1 MSGFIPS
8 YGTCGPSGESLIF
21 AFIGDTLLLGQDRQL
36 PAPGALKASG
46 MCRETLIFG
55 SLNGVSCELHFWSSN
70 TPVPSGLEKGDYRQL
85 WGYWDQG
92 QMDALC
98 RSQQLAAWLH
108 QHQFCG
114 LCGHALKT
122 SAHEPARE
130 CPSCGFK
137 VYPKISP
144 VCIGLVLKGE
154 ELLLARSPHFPPGMY
169 SALAGFVEVGESA
182 EACLRREIREEAGIE
197 IGNIRWFGSQ
207 AWPYPHTLMMGFIAD
222 YVSGELVAQEDE
234 IEDIGWFEK
243 DALPQLPHPSSI
255 AFQMIDFVC
264 REEKTER

>member
-1 MSGFIPS
+1 M
-8 YGTCGPSGESLIF
+8 IF

-36 PAPGALKASG
+36 PAPEALEASG
-46 MCRETLIFG
+46 MCREILIFG

-114 LCGHALKT
+114 LCGYALKT

-154 ELLLARSPHFPPGMY
+154 KLLLARSPHFPPGMY

-243 DALPQLPHPSSI
+243 EALPQLPHPSSI

-264 REEKTER
+264 REEKNGR